1 VREDV
6 FSMENRTLF
15 EAIERI
21 CEKYP
26 DKTALIYLGEKFSY
40 SRLREL
46 VRGFALSLS
55 HLGVGTNDKVML
67 YIPNCPQFLIAYF
80 GTQEIGAV
88 PVPVSPIY
96 TPFEIEYMVKD
107 SGAETILCQDT
118 NFHYVKEVSER
129 TNLRRIIVTNLVDLL
144 PGWRRAIG
152 KVFDKVP
159 RGVVQKSKEVHL
171 FRDFI
176 KSDSNH
182 VKKVT
187 LKPEDHLASILYTGG
202 TTGFPRGVP
211 CSHAKMLSSLKD
223 YGELTKSQIP
233 EGGKDVIL
241 IVIPL
246 FHLMGQ
252 EAILGWGLG
261 KGISVVLMPVPQID
275 AILDSIQMYRVSI
288 LVGVPTL
295 YRMILGN
302 ERLNSYDLSSLRYC
316 WCGGDVLPSDV
327 FQRWHETFQNPLY
340 QIYGT
345 TETGCVALSPLDQF
359 PPMGSIGIPIPSR
372 EVKVVDP
379 DTFEELGA
387 SRVGELLV
395 TSEYGSTYYWNR
407 PAENSESFV
416 EHNGKIW
423 HRTGD
428 YVQLDEKGLL
438 FYVDRSADIIK
449 YKGYRVS
456 CSEIEAVLQG
466 FPQIKEACVIGV
478 PDPEVGELIKAI
490 VVLKENTR
498 GVGAP
503 ELLKWCREK
512 LAPYKIPDYIEFR
525 DMLPKSKLG
534 RLLRRE
540 IREEERRRREKR
552 ENNRTL

>member
-1 VREDV
+1 MM
-6 FSMENRTLF
+6 SIPLIKNQSLF
-15 EAIERI
+15 GAIEEI

-26 DKTALIYLGEKFSY
+26 DKTALLYLGEKYSY
-40 SRLREL
+40 SELRDM
-46 VRGFALSLS
+46 VRRFASSLS
-55 HLGVGTNDKVML
+55 NLGVGINDKVMI

-80 GTQEIGAV
+80 GIQEIGAI

-96 TPFEIEYMVKD
+96 TPFEMEYMIKD
-107 SGAETILCQDT
+107 SGAETIICQDT

-144 PGWRRAIG
+144 PWWRRAIG
-152 KVFDKVP
+152 KVFNKIP
-159 RGVVQKSKEVHL
+159 NGVVQKSKEVYL
-171 FRDFI
+171 FRELL
-176 KSDSNH
+176 KSNTNH
-182 VKKVT
+182 FKKVAFN
-187 LKPEDHLASILYTGG
+187 PEEHLASILYTGG

-211 CSHAKMLSSLKD
+211 SSHAKMLSSLKD
-223 YGELTKSQIP
+223 YGELTKNQIP
-233 EGGKDVIL
+233 EGGDDIIL

-275 AILDSIQMYRVSI
+275 AILDFIQLYRVSV

-302 ERLNSYDLSSLRYC
+302 ERLNSYDLRSLRYC
-316 WCGGDVLPSDV
+316 WCGGDVLPLDV
-327 FQRWHETFQNPLY
+327 FRRWHETFQNPLY

-345 TETGCVALSPLDQF
+345 TETGCVTLSPLDQF

-372 EVKVVDP
+372 MIKVVDP
-379 DTFEELGA
+379 ETMEELGA
-387 SRVGELLV
+387 GRVGELMV
-395 TSEYGSTYYWNR
+395 TSEYGTTSYWNM
-407 PAENSESFV
+407 PEENSESFI
-416 EHNGKIW
+416 EHNGRIW
-423 HRTGD
+423 HLTKD
-428 YVQLDEKGLL
+428 YVQLDENGIL

-466 FPQIKEACVIGV
+466 FPVVKEACVIGV
-478 PDPEVGELIKAI
+478 PEPEVGELIKAI

-534 RLLRRE
+534 KLLRRE

-552 ENNRTL
+552 ENNITI